1 MPLTRYPNGLT
12 VNSTTALAYSTA
24 ATDGDLDCNRLFTAG
39 TASIAGGAIITG
51 TVSAAS
57 VVGNTWVETVAFS
70 TASTAQTVIAG
81 SPPDWATDLVGAFVT
96 IGSVSAI
103 VAAYT
108 VRAGSAGTVY
118 VSSENNGAGII
129 NYGKDANLTID
140 TATVSTTSGIQCVR
154 GVQGTA
160 GDSYLTLVFRRT
172 AA

>member
-1 MPLTRYPNGLT
+1 MGLTRLPNGLT
-12 VNSTTALAYSTA
+12 VNSTTALQYNSN
-24 ATDGDLDCNRLFTAG
+24 ATDGDLDCNNLYTAG
-39 TASIAGGAIITG
+39 AASVTG